1 MSSRS
6 LEPVAAEQGRR
17 PVVISVCHRSHL
29 AGSEE
34 THGSCSTGARP
45 GTTGGLAELTESEQ
59 AQEKLY
65 LIWRSG
71 RLRDPLLQLW
81 ANSLQRDVE
90 AGPLDYFA
98 WTP

>member
-1 MSSRS
+1 MQSS
-6 LEPVAAEQGRR
+6 
-17 PVVISVCHRSHL
+17 
-29 AGSEE
+29 
-34 THGSCSTGARP
+34 STGARP

-71 RLRDPLLQLW
+71 RLRYPLLLQFW
-81 ANSLQRDVE
+81 ANSLQRLDVE

-98 WTP
+98 WLIRQHPQTRPLCDEPRQAETHPPHT